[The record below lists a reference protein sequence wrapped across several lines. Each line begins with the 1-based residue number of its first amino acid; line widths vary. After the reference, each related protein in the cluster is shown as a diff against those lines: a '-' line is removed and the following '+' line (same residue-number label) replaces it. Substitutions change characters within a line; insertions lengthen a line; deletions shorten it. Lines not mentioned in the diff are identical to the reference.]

1 MGHPAE
7 RNLEKDIKTLIK
19 GQKIELDK
27 SDEFIE
33 MIPDYADIKN
43 QFVKESRDY
52 MKNNN
57 FDEFER
63 SFMVLVEE
71 VREDVKSGRKDVCST
86 VYVDFK
92 AIPPVLLLHKEKLLE
107 IANKGKDKCW
117 KVDERFAEMA

>member
-52 MKNNN
+52 MKNNDFN
-57 FDEFER
+57 EFER

-71 VREDVKSGRKDVCST
+71 VREK
-86 VYVDFK
+86 
-92 AIPPVLLLHKEKLLE
+92 
-107 IANKGKDKCW
+107 
-117 KVDERFAEMA
+117 M